1 MEITAA
7 DTNLTLALTPREVE
21 IIRMALRAQ
30 EDNHKKNGFPVLV
43 LEVSDLR
50 SKIADSLLTS
60 QGI

>member
-1 MEITAA
+1 MNATA

-30 EDNHKKNGFPVLV
+30 EDNHKRNGFPVLV

-50 SKIADSLLTS
+50 SKIADALLTF